1 MYNREALKCPPPRQD
16 EDVTKGY
23 RFLKILGYYGT
34 KALGCIL
41 KKNFF
46 LPYLGKDKRMGYN
59 QYPPQPFL
67 IREGAS
73 RYCEGA
79 TQSQDISK
87 TNRPSPLPSP
97 IGEGVKCVGREIKG
111 EGEEIRYSRFTL
123 HPSLKKRPA
132 FTLAEVLITLGIIGV
147 VAAMT
152 IPSLIADYQKK
163 QTVNQLRKVYADL
176 NNAVKLSE
184 VDNGPASEWNYPT
197 QTCYA
202 YNCIAPFV
210 EQYYLP
216 YFQGAK
222 IVKTS
227 DMPDYIMFEYDGYRF
242 PGMHI
247 YLILNNG
254 VIISFFSNTPSG
266 YIWLFADINGKKG
279 PNKIGRDV
287 FVFDAYNWIQQGYK
301 IKFWGLGFDKDNF
314 NDASIQYG
322 CNRENDADYKNFYCG
337 ALIEASGWEIPENYP
352 W

>member
-1 MYNREALKCPPPRQD
+1 MPPPRKD
-16 EDVTKGY
+16 
-23 RFLKILGYYGT
+23 
-34 KALGCIL
+34 ALVA
-41 KKNFF
+41 KVFRHTFF
-46 LPYLGKDKRMGYN
+46 
-59 QYPPQPFL
+59 
-67 IREGAS
+67 
-73 RYCEGA
+73 
-79 TQSQDISK
+79 T
-87 TNRPSPLPSP
+87 
-97 IGEGVKCVGREIKG
+97 
-111 EGEEIRYSRFTL
+111 FTL
-123 HPSLKKRPA
+123 TEGIKHAARSHNICQAA

-147 VAAMT
+147 VAALT
-152 IPSLIADYQKK
+152 IPNLVTDYQKK

-227 DMPDYIMFEYDGYRF
+227 DMPDYIMFEYNGYRF

-301 IKFWGLGFDKDNF
+301 IKFWGLGYDKDNF